1 MPFAQAK
8 RALSAKDNYTV
19 IHPFDRILLRV
30 LLFAAAIALT
40 MPSSARAAGCIRYAP
55 GSPVVAPE
63 DVLA

>member
-1 MPFAQAK
+1 M
-8 RALSAKDNYTV
+8 